1 VSFDVAQFL
10 GADGP
15 IARRL
20 EGYES
25 RPQQID
31 MARAVETSLDTR
43 GRLFVE
49 AGTGVGK
56 SFAYLVPAIK
66 RIIAHDERI
75 VVATNTIS
83 LQEQLIEK
91 DIPLLSA
98 VAPDEFTAVLVKGR
112 GNYVSLRRL
121 KLASERQDRLFA
133 DDAARHSLHA
143 VEDWASTTRDGTL
156 ATLPQLDRP
165 EVWDAVQ
172 SDTHNCMGKKCPT
185 YKTCFYQAAR
195 RRMEHGDLLICN
207 HAIFFADLA
216 LRAQG
221 VAMLPPYDHVIL
233 DEAHGVEDVAAD
245 HFGLSLGESRVR
257 HLLRVLYRPQRASG
271 FLASMKTKDEGAS
284 LVDAAIDRVRDAEQA
299 ADRFFDDLRA
309 WHARAGG
316 AEGRI
321 DRAGVVADSLSPAFA
336 ALADSLRLLRKKAAT
351 EADEYE
357 LNSYAE
363 RAAIVA
369 HEADALIKQTMAD
382 CVYWLEQSET
392 RAARH
397 GPPRLSLRAAPIEI
411 APLMDEH
418 LFSKE
423 IGVVLTSATLS
434 TARGDFSHVQ
444 ARLGGAGSAPSA
456 GAGGGNSGGGGGG
469 AATLQL
475 GSPFDHARQVTFIVD
490 RSMPEPSDPGYLD
503 ALEPRILRHVRETDG
518 GAFVL
523 FTSFAALDAIARRLA
538 PALEAEGHLVLVHGR
553 HGPRTTLLKRFRE
566 SGRAVLFGT
575 SSFWQGVDVR
585 GRALRNVV
593 ITRLPFDVPDRPLIK
608 ARLERIRERGG
619 NPFIEDQVPRAVIRF
634 KQGFG
639 RLIRS
644 AADTGRVVVLDPR
657 IVTKPYGRMFLDALP
672 EGVEVAS
679 GTLSPR
685 ERAG

>member
-1 VSFDVAQFL
+1 MSFDVAQFL

-31 MARAVETSLDTR
+31 MARAVEHALDTR

-75 VVATNTIS
+75 VIATNTIS

-98 VAPDEFTAVLVKGR
+98 IAPDEFTAVLVKGR
-112 GNYVSLRRL
+112 GNYISLRRL
-121 KLASERQDRLFA
+121 KLASERQDRLLA

-207 HAIFFADLA
+207 HAIFCADLA

-221 VAMLPPYDHVIL
+221 VTMLPPYDHVIL

-271 FLASMKTKDEGAS
+271 FLASMRTKDDGIS
-284 LVDAAIDRVRDAEQA
+284 PVDAAIARVRDAEIA
-299 ADRFFDDLRA
+299 TDRFFDDLRA

-321 DRAGVVADSLSPAFA
+321 DRPDVVTDSLSPAFA
-336 ALADSLRLLRKKAAT
+336 ALADSLRLLKKKAMT
-351 EADEYE
+351 EPDEYE

-363 RAAIVA
+363 RAAIIA
-369 HEADALIKQTMAD
+369 HEADALIKQAMAD

-392 RAARH
+392 RAVRQ

-434 TARGDFSHVQ
+434 TARGDFSHIQ
-444 ARLGGAGSAPSA
+444 ARLGGGGAGNSA
-456 GAGGGNSGGGGGG
+456 GAGNSGGGRGGGG

-490 RSMPEPSDPGYLD
+490 RTMPEPSDPVYLD
-503 ALEPRILRHVRETDG
+503 ALEPRILHHVRATDG
-518 GAFVL
+518 GAFIL
-523 FTSFAALDAIARRLA
+523 FTSFAALEAVARRVA
-538 PALEAEGHLVLVHGR
+538 PALETEGHVVLVHGR
-553 HGPRTTLLKRFRE
+553 HGPRTNLLKRFRE
-566 SGRAVLFGT
+566 SERAVLFGT

-608 ARLERIRERGG
+608 ARLERVRERGG
-619 NPFIEDQVPRAVIRF
+619 NPFIEDQLPRAVIRF

-644 AADTGRVVVLDPR
+644 ATDTGRVVVLDPR

-672 EGVEVAS
+672 EGVEVTTA
-679 GTLSPR
+679 
-685 ERAG
+685 AADD